1 MPILM
6 IDNYKIILPEIVL
19 VQEQSVYIED
29 ESKRPSLLSLSGHI
43 EV

>member
-1 MPILM
+1 MPIFM
-6 IDNYKIILPEIVL
+6 IENYKKLLPEIGL